1 MRAVVKTSR
10 TSYLKLIR
18 GEAIKQESTR
28 RHWTSV
34 FTEAIRE
41 DPSGNSRT
49 INKTWWAKPRMF
61 IVLQAA
67 LMLNL
72 SCSDHGSR
80 SGFLTSFVSLI
91 TLTRRQ
97 ELDQSW
103 GTPLLSRPDLH
114 PYLAFFFWLSL
125 SCSVS
130 VCRLFVY
137 MAVWFHLS
145 DALKRC
151 DSYQYHPVRRKA
163 CKTSWKCQRLSW
175 DMYL

>member
-1 MRAVVKTSR
+1 MIYLRPIKPKWQTMRLHWFFNFISQVSFCINSYEWFCKLEFSGAVGILTQMHEVRAVVKTSR

-18 GEAIKQESTR
+18 REAIKLGSTW

-34 FTEAIRE
+34 FTEAIRG

-49 INKTWWAKPRMF
+49 INKAWWAKARMF
-61 IVLQAA
+61 IVKQAA

-97 ELDQSW
+97 EPGHYWDS
-103 GTPLLSRPDLH
+103 P
-114 PYLAFFFWLSL
+114 F
-125 SCSVS
+125 
-130 VCRLFVY
+130 RLVQILIP
-137 MAVWFHLS
+137 M
-145 DALKRC
+145 
-151 DSYQYHPVRRKA
+151 
-163 CKTSWKCQRLSW
+163 
-175 DMYL
+175 

>member
-34 FTEAIRE
+34 FTEAIRG

-61 IVLQAA
+61 IVMPAA

-114 PYLAFFFWLSL
+114 PYLAFFLVKLELFSLRMQAFCLYGSLIPFVWCFKAMRFLSIS
-125 SCSVS
+125 SCSKKS
-130 VCRLFVY
+130 L
-137 MAVWFHLS
+137 
-145 DALKRC
+145 
-151 DSYQYHPVRRKA
+151 
-163 CKTSWKCQRLSW
+163 
-175 DMYL
+175 